1 MKKIKIITYTNVR
14 FLEDEVNK
22 FIANHD
28 VTGIQFQMVNQANYT
43 VSTKFSVM
51 IVYEEREGE

>member
-1 MKKIKIITYTNVR
+1 MKKIKIITYTNVG

-22 FIANHD
+22 FIANRD
-28 VTGIQFQMVNQANYT
+28 VTDIQFQMLNQGNHM

-51 IVYEEREGE
+51 IVYEDKE